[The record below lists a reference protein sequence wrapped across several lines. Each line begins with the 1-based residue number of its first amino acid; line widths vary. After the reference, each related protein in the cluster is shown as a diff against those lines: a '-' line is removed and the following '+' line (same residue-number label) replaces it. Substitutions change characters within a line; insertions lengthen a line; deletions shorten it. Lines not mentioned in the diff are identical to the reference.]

1 VGPRAVQGVFE
12 DEEHFLVSAG
22 NRNLDCSAR
31 SLVAGSVLY
40 QWFAVERLN
49 KTAIQMVG

>member
-1 VGPRAVQGVFE
+1 MGGPGADLGVFE

-22 NRNLDCSAR
+22 SRNLDCSAR

-40 QWFAVERLN
+40 QWFAMERLK
-49 KTAIQMVG
+49 KTAIR